1 MKRLAL
7 LVAVAAMATA
17 CKVGPDYEKP
27 APLPNDQPIS
37 DQWYTAATMGL
48 ASADSNIQT
57 WWTVFN
63 DRKLQELIE
72 RAQIENLDL
81 RVAVARIREARA
93 GVGVARGE
101 RMPVLD
107 AAGDLSIG
115 KSSEAAAP
123 ISPEEGFETAGL
135 LSLGVDARWEMD
147 VFGKF
152 ARNIEA
158 AEASYEATVEDYRDV
173 LVSLLAEVALAY
185 VDLRALQQRIDFARS
200 NIEAQ
205 RESLQLTRDRF
216 DAGLTSALD
225 VAQAE
230 SNLGDTESTVPRL
243 EQNLNFA
250 LNALAVLLAETP
262 GSLHEELSTAGAT
275 PAPPESVAVGIPA
288 NVMRQRP
295 DIRAAERILASRTAR
310 IGVATADLYPSF
322 SLFGFFTF
330 NWGNVGN
337 DTTSIGW
344 SLMPAFNWNLFD
356 RGRIHSAIDV
366 AEAQSEQAFFA
377 YELTV
382 LGALEEVEN
391 SMIAYFKEQER
402 RDRLEEAVDAA
413 QRAVDLVRTQ
423 YLAGLTNF
431 QNVLDSQRSLFR
443 FQDQLAESE
452 GLAVQNLILLYRS
465 LGGGWDVDA
474 ATIPATTDSE

>member
-1 MKRLAL
+1 
-7 LVAVAAMATA
+7 
-17 CKVGPDYEKP
+17 
-27 APLPNDQPIS
+27 
-37 DQWYTAATMGL
+37 
-48 ASADSNIQT
+48 
-57 WWTVFN
+57 
-63 DRKLQELIE
+63 
-72 RAQIENLDL
+72 
-81 RVAVARIREARA
+81 
-93 GVGVARGE
+93 
-101 RMPVLD
+101 
-107 AAGDLSIG
+107 
-115 KSSEAAAP
+115 
-123 ISPEEGFETAGL
+123 
-135 LSLGVDARWEMD
+135 
-147 VFGKF
+147 
-152 ARNIEA
+152 
-158 AEASYEATVEDYRDV
+158 
-173 LVSLLAEVALAY
+173 
-185 VDLRALQQRIDFARS
+185 
-200 NIEAQ
+200 
-205 RESLQLTRDRF
+205 
-216 DAGLTSALD
+216 
-225 VAQAE
+225 
-230 SNLGDTESTVPRL
+230 
-243 EQNLNFA
+243 
-250 LNALAVLLAETP
+250 
-262 GSLHEELSTAGAT
+262 
-275 PAPPESVAVGIPA
+275 
-288 NVMRQRP
+288 MRQRP

-377 YELTV
+377 CELTV